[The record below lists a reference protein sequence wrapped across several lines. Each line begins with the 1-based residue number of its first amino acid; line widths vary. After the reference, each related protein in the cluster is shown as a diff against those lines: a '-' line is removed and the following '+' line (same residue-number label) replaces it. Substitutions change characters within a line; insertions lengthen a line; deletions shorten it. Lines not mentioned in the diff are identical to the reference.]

1 MILRYHGQFSL
12 DDSKRLENALD
23 SPFQK
28 FRDQELSKRTYAK
41 HVLQWVSQNLYSIDP
56 EDVELTYGDSHTIDP
71 MTDEEIEAIAAKVVA
86 NVEKLTGGKLR
97 S

>member
-12 DDSKRLENALD
+12 DDSKKLENALD

-71 MTDEEIEAIAAKVVA
+71 MTDEEIEDFIQRCL
-86 NVEKLTGGKLR
+86 NDE
-97 S
+97 